1 MCFKLCSLKT
11 IINFYKKYNLK
22 LVELNGTNK
31 IHCLKAKIP
40 ITSKLPE
47 AKAKFSILRIL
58 SLLYPELNTLQEE
71 SLLTEKKF
79 LNGDR
84 QLQELHKN
92 I

>member
-1 MCFKLCSLKT
+1 MCFKLCILKT

-22 LVELNGTNK
+22 IVELNGTNK

-47 AKAKFSILRIL
+47 AKAKFSILIL

-71 SLLTEKKF
+71 PPLTVKKF
-79 LNGDR
+79 LNGDF
-84 QLQELHKN
+84 KD
-92 I
+92 ISTFKK